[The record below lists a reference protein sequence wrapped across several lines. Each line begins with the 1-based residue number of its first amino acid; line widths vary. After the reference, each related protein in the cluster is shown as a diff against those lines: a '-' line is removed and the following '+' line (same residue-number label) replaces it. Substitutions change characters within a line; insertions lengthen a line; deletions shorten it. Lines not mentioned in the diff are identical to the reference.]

1 MSVNVRLSDD
11 LAALL
16 AEEAAR
22 QSVTADELGAR
33 VLAEHI
39 PARRKLGF
47 VATRASDTG
56 RTAAEA
62 EDMLADGFGR

>member
-1 MSVNVRLSDD
+1 MSVTVRLPDD

-22 QSVTADELGAR
+22 QSVTADELAAR

-39 PARRKLGF
+39 HARRKLGF
-47 VATRASDTG
+47 VAIGASSSGRRAED
-56 RTAAEA
+56 A
-62 EDMLADGFGR
+62 EDMLAERFGR

>member
-1 MSVNVRLSDD
+1 MSVTVRLPDD

-16 AEEAAR
+16 AEQAAR
-22 QSVTADELGAR
+22 QSVTADELVAR

-47 VATRASDTG
+47 VAIGASSSG
-56 RTAAEA
+56 HTAAEA
-62 EDMLADGFGR
+62 EELLTEGFGR